1 MNSLPIIDISII
13 ALYLLGMV
21 GVGVYFSR
29 KNTSTDQFT
38 KASGH
43 IPGWALGISL
53 YATFLSSNTFLG
65 VPGKSF
71 GSNWNSFVFSLSM
84 PLAAWIA
91 AKYFVP
97 FYRNSGEISAYTHL
111 EHRFGPWART
121 YAMLCFVL
129 TQLAR
134 MGSIFFGI
142 ALTLEALTGI
152 DMRTIMVVSGICIII
167 YTMLGGMEAVIWTEV
182 AQGIIKTIGAL
193 VVLGIVIMEME
204 NGFSDI
210 ITIGDADQKFSLGS
224 FSLTDFSTSTF
235 WVVFLYGFFINL
247 NNFGIDQNYVQRYH
261 TAKNAKEASRSIW
274 LCVYWYLPVSLV
286 FFFIGTALYAY
297 FQQHPELIEAVKQ
310 QVATEKGIAVAAL
323 TPADYGDKVLPHFMV
338 TKVPHGLLGLIIA
351 AILSAAMSTIS
362 SGMNS
367 SATVFLKDIYQRYID
382 KDITP
387 RKELVVL
394 YVSTAVMGI
403 MAIVTGIIMI
413 GVKSILDLWW
423 QLAGIFAGGM
433 LGLFL
438 LGMISRTAGNA
449 VAKLATIIGI
459 LVIIWMTFS
468 SFLPDQY
475 AGLRNT
481 LHMNMVIV
489 VGTLTIFLTGI
500 LISRFKKSP
509 VSH

>member
-1 MNSLPIIDISII
+1 
-13 ALYLLGMV
+13 
-21 GVGVYFSR
+21 
-29 KNTSTDQFT
+29 
-38 KASGH
+38 
-43 IPGWALGISL
+43 
-53 YATFLSSNTFLG
+53 
-65 VPGKSF
+65 
-71 GSNWNSFVFSLSM
+71 
-84 PLAAWIA
+84 
-91 AKYFVP
+91 
-97 FYRNSGEISAYTHL
+97 
-111 EHRFGPWART
+111 
-121 YAMLCFVL
+121 
-129 TQLAR
+129 
-134 MGSIFFGI
+134 
-142 ALTLEALTGI
+142 
-152 DMRTIMVVSGICIII
+152 
-167 YTMLGGMEAVIWTEV
+167 MLGGMEAVIWTEV
-182 AQGIIKTIGAL
+182 AQGVIKTIGAL

-210 ITIGDADQKFSLGS
+210 ITIGNADAKFSMGS

-261 TAKNAKEASRSIW
+261 TAKNSKEAARSIW
-274 LCVYWYLPVSLV
+274 LCVYWYLPVSMV

-310 QVATEKGIAVAAL
+310 QVATEKGIALSSL

-367 SATVFLKDIYQRYID
+367 SATVFLKDIYQRFID

-387 RKELVVL
+387 RKELIVL
-394 YVSTAVMGI
+394 YAATATMGVL
-403 MAIVTGIIMI
+403 AIVTGIVMI
-413 GVKSILDLWW
+413 GVQSILDLWW

-438 LGMISRTAGNA
+438 LGMISRSAGNA

-489 VGTLTIFLTGI
+489 VGTLSIFLSGI

-509 VSH
+509 AHA

>member
-1 MNSLPIIDISII
+1 MNSLPLIDILII
-13 ALYLLGMV
+13 ALYLLGMI

-65 VPGKSF
+65 VPGKAF

-84 PLAAWIA
+84 PAAAWIA

-97 FYRNSGEISAYTHL
+97 FYRKSGEVSAYTHL

-152 DMRTIMVVSGICIII
+152 DMRTIMIASGVCIII
-167 YTMLGGMEAVIWTEV
+167 YTMLGGIEAVIWTEV
-182 AQGIIKTIGAL
+182 AQGFIKTIGAL

-210 ITIGDADQKFSLGS
+210 IRIGSVDEKFSLGS
-224 FSLTDFSTSTF
+224 FNVTDFTTSTF

-261 TAKNAKEASRSIW
+261 TAKNAKEAARGIW

-286 FFFIGTALYAY
+286 FFFIGTSLYAY
-297 FQQHPELIEAVKQ
+297 FQQHPELIDAVKQ
-310 QVATEKGIAVAAL
+310 QVAIDKGMAVTAL
-323 TPADYGDKVLPHFMV
+323 TPADYGDKVLPYFMV

-367 SATVFLKDIYQRYID
+367 SATVFLKDIYQRFID

-387 RKELVVL
+387 KKELLVL
-394 YVSTAVMGI
+394 YLSTAVIGAL
-403 MAIVTGIIMI
+403 AIITGIVMI

-438 LGMISRTAGNA
+438 LGMISRSAGNA
-449 VAKLATIIGI
+449 VAKLATAIGI
-459 LVIIWMTFS
+459 LVIVWMTFS
-468 SFLPDQY
+468 ALLPDQY
-475 AGLRNT
+475 AGLRNPF
-481 LHMNMVIV
+481 HMNMVIV
-489 VGTLTIFLTGI
+489 VGTLTIFLSGI
-500 LISRFKKSP
+500 LISRFKKSQVP
-509 VSH
+509 